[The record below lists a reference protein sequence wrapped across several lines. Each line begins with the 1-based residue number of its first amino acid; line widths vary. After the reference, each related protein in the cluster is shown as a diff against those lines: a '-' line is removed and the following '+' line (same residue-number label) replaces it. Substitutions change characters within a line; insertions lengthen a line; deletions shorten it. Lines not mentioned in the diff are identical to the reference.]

1 MGGNIKI
8 KDKRISFGEIAGD
21 IIVKYSPLH
30 GINIKREI
38 IAQIIDEIPVLC
50 LLATQA
56 KGETI
61 FNGINELRY
70 KESNRVEAIA
80 LNLRNMGADI
90 LIDTDVIKINGPN
103 ILYNTNIKT
112 YSDHRI
118 AMTFAI
124 AGLLTGKYNH
134 LDDESCIDTSFPDF
148 FNVIKEISL

>member
-1 MGGNIKI
+1 MC
-8 KDKRISFGEIAGD
+8 S
-21 IIVKYSPLH
+21 
-30 GINIKREI
+30 
-38 IAQIIDEIPVLC
+38 
-50 LLATQA
+50 
-56 KGETI
+56 
-61 FNGINELRY
+61 
-70 KESNRVEAIA
+70 
-80 LNLRNMGADI
+80 DI
-90 LIDTDVIKINGPN
+90 LIDTVVIKINGPN